1 MIETKVLLAVVVGAS
16 LAACGGSSGGGDP
29 PGRPGD
35 VSVVQGD
42 TAGTAIVSFSPP
54 ASGPAPTGYIVT
66 VSPGGITAT
75 GASSPITVH
84 GLAPQTGYT
93 YRVVAA
99 NAAGDSPAAVTGLLR
114 FYSVVETFYEPE
126 TQPNDSI
133 FVGWFT
139 FDATSGTVSNLGGK
153 LSESMTGGNVGYP
166 NDTMTWVPLD
176 HQLSSVPVSLEGVTG
191 LLVTAFYLNATDTF
205 DPSGFAPGGV
215 QYYGHSAGAPNPSA
229 GGVGNAYAL
238 IFVNTADPTTPLEA
252 AQLDRLAYADCTAG
266 GMMGPACMTGTTVA
280 GYGVVGTMGGYPV
293 SQVVT
298 EQ

>member
-1 MIETKVLLAVVVGAS
+1 MIEAKAFLAAAVGAA
-16 LAACGGSSGGGDP
+16 LVACGGGGEP
-29 PGRPGD
+29 PGQPEN

-54 ASGPAPTGYIVT
+54 ASGPTPTEFIVT
-66 VSPGGITAT
+66 ISPGGITAT
-75 GASSPITVH
+75 GTSSPITVH
-84 GLAPQTGYT
+84 GLTPQTGYT

-99 NAAGDSPAAVTGLLR
+99 NKAGDSPAAVTGLLR

-153 LSESMTGGNVGYP
+153 LSESMTGGDVGYP
-166 NDTMTWVPLD
+166 NDAMTWVPLD
-176 HQLSSVPVSLEGVTG
+176 FQLSSVPVSLGGVAG
-191 LLVTAFYLNATDTF
+191 LLVTTFYLNTTNTF

-215 QYYGHSAGAPNPSA
+215 HYYGHSAGAPNPSA

-238 IFVNTADPTTPLEA
+238 IFVNAADPTTPLEQ

-280 GYGVVGTMGGYPV
+280 GYGVVGTMGGYPA